1 MSLDSLAIA
10 VILLALIG
18 YAALGGADFGG
29 GVWTALASG
38 PRAREQREAVFF
50 AIGPVWET
58 NHVWL
63 ILIVVTLFTAFP
75 PAFAHLFTALLIPLV
90 IALVGIVFRG
100 AAFAFRHF
108 GQETGRQLPATG
120 LVFSVA
126 SVLTPIA
133 MGLSLGAIAG
143 GEITIENAVVTS
155 GLWAPWLK
163 PFPIICGLIGV
174 ATCGFLAAFYM
185 TPRTSGQLQE
195 DFRRRG
201 LAASV
206 VLGAL
211 TTIALPVAYWDAA
224 QFWNELAKADAI
236 VVISLA
242 ATTGILSL
250 VVLWRRWHRLAPPV
264 AAGTVA
270 LIIVGWAVAQYP
282 YFILPN
288 ELISDV
294 AAGAA
299 TLRAFLIS
307 LVIGALILIPSLVLL
322 YRTFSRE
329 TVGSEDA
336 QNSVS
341 PAQAQDVAARNHKE
355 VIPHNKP

>member
-1 MSLDSLAIA
+1 MGCPMSLDNLAIA
-10 VILLALIG
+10 VVSLALIG
-18 YAALGGADFGG
+18 YAMFGGADFGG
-29 GVWTALASG
+29 GVWTTLASG
-38 PRAREQREAVFF
+38 PHAREQREAVFF

-63 ILIVVTLFTAFP
+63 ILIIVTLFTAFP
-75 PAFAHLFTALLIPLV
+75 PAFGHLFTALFVPLV

-120 LVFSVA
+120 LVFSAA
-126 SVLTPIA
+126 SVMTPIA
-133 MGLSLGAIAG
+133 MGLSLGAVAG
-143 GEITIENAVVTS
+143 GEITVENGVVTS
-155 GLWAPWLK
+155 GLWAPWLQ
-163 PFPIICGLIGV
+163 PFPIVCGLIGV
-174 ATCGFLAAFYM
+174 ATCGFLAAFYL
-185 TPRTSGQLQE
+185 TTRTTGQLQE

-206 VLGAL
+206 VLGTL
-211 TTIALPVAYWDAA
+211 TTIALPVAYWDAP
-224 QFWNELAKADAI
+224 QFWNELVKADAI

-242 ATTGILSL
+242 AAMGMLSL
-250 VVLWRRWHRLAPPV
+250 VVLWRRWYRLAPPV

-270 LIIVGWAVAQYP
+270 LIIAGWAAAQYP

-288 ELISDV
+288 ERISDV

-307 LVIGALILIPSLVLL
+307 LAIGALILIPSLVLL
-322 YRTFSRE
+322 YRTFSLE
-329 TVGSEDA
+329 TVGSEDGRNPA
-336 QNSVS
+336 S
-341 PAQAQDVAARNHKE
+341 PARAQDVAARNHRR
-355 VIPHNKP
+355 